1 MSRLRL
7 IHWNS
12 AQAERYIK
20 ILEGAGHRVE
30 YFPEFSP
37 QLMREWRK
45 SPPDAFV
52 IDLSRLPSQGREIVI
67 ALRQSKNTRAV
78 PILFCEGE
86 EEKVAKTRAVLPDAL
101 FCPLT
106 RLRIAVRQLKKS
118 TAPVVPVAMMDR
130 YGSRTAAQKL
140 GIREGDVVLLVDPP
154 RDMPGGLGELPPSV
168 NFVESL
174 PAAVTLLFATDPQV
188 FLQQLSEWRSSAAKT
203 KLWVCWKK
211 GRLVGSGVSE
221 RLVRETG
228 ISLGLVDYKI
238 CAINSVWSGLLFSYK
253 ASRASK

>member
-7 IHWNS
+7 LHWNS
-12 AQAERYIK
+12 AEAERYLK
-20 ILEGAGHRVE
+20 LLEGAGHRVE
-30 YFPEFSP
+30 YSPEFSP
-37 QLMREWRK
+37 QLIREWRT

-52 IDLSRLPSQGREIVI
+52 IDLSRLPSHGREIAI
-67 ALRQSKNTRAV
+67 ALRQSKNTRTV

-86 EEKVAKTRAVLPDAL
+86 EEKVAKTRALLPDAV
-101 FCPLT
+101 FCPFT
-106 RLRIAVRQLKKS
+106 RLKSAVRQLKKS
-118 TAPVVPVAMMDR
+118 AAPVVPVAMMDR

-140 GIREGDVVLLVDPP
+140 GIREGDAVLLVDPP
-154 RDMPGGLGELPPSV
+154 LDMPDGLGELPRNV
-168 NFVESL
+168 NFVESP

-211 GRLVGSGVSE
+211 GQSVGGGASE

-228 ISLGLVDYKI
+228 ISIGLVDYKI
-238 CAINSVWSGLLFSYK
+238 CSVNSVWSGLLFSYK
-253 ASRASK
+253 ASRPPK